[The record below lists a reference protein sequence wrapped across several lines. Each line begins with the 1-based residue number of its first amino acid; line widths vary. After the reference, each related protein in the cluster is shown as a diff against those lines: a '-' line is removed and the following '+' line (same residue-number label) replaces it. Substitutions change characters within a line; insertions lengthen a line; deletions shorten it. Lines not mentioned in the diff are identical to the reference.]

1 MPLKNNPLIREQD
14 EAKVQDLFVGKEIDA
29 QTQSGMTSDFLLL
42 TCM

>member
-1 MPLKNNPLIREQD
+1 MPLKNNPLIREQN
-14 EAKVQDLFVGKEIDA
+14 EAKVPDLFAGKEIDA